1 MNAKTHPIPKTSVDL
16 RRSIA
21 RLETF
26 QEASPFD
33 PYVQNGL
40 ASQLAE
46 KLKEVRAL
54 IPKDLRDPDL
64 LENQKTDD

>member
-1 MNAKTHPIPKTSVDL
+1 MNAKTHPVPKTSVDL

-26 QEASPFD
+26 KEASPFD
-33 PYVQNGL
+33 PAVQSGL
-40 ASQLAE
+40 VDELIG
-46 KLKEVRAL
+46 KLKETRAL
-54 IPKDLRDPDL
+54 IPKDQRDPDL